1 MFIIAYFLKALADI
15 LHLALNAYMYIVIA
29 RAILS
34 WVNPDPY
41 NPIVRFLYNVT
52 EPVLYR
58 IRRMLPFSIG
68 GIDFTPMI
76 LILVIIF
83 LDRFIV
89 PSLYTM
95 AAYIGSI

>member
-1 MFIIAYFLKALADI
+1 MFFIAYFLRALADI
-15 LHLALNAYMYIVIA
+15 LHIALNAYMYIVIA
-29 RAILS
+29 HAILS
-34 WVNPDPY
+34 WVSPDPY

-58 IRRMLPFSIG
+58 IRRVLPFNTG

-76 LILVIIF
+76 LILAIIF

-95 AAYIGSI
+95 AEYVP